1 MEAVVGTSE
10 KRETGTSLMFVGLAL
25 WVSDLLVI
33 FFLPAGMKLGNY
45 ISFLAIVAALAL
57 FGLALMVKGY
67 EMRKDGISE

>member
-1 MEAVVGTSE
+1 MGTSE

>member
-1 MEAVVGTSE
+1 VGTSE